1 MARHM
6 HRGILLL
13 VGMVAFCGS
22 LYAQSGSPVTLRLL
36 DGKTG
41 KLITATGVFV
51 RANHQPEDHG
61 DWTKT
66 NEDGTIAL
74 SVPKDASVILVH
86 ATYENS
92 TVYYINCDGP
102 KAMSTPAE
110 LWYSVSDILT
120 KGVVA
125 ANGCVRP
132 KDADK
137 LQVVAKPGEFVL
149 FVRQLNWR
157 ERTQE

>member
-1 MARHM
+1 MARRM

-13 VGMVAFCGS
+13 IGIAAFCGN
-22 LYAQSGSPVTLRLL
+22 LYAQSGSAITLRLL

-41 KLITATGVFV
+41 KIVTATGVLV
-51 RANHQPEDHG
+51 RANHQPTDHG

-66 NEDGTIAL
+66 NEDGTVAL
-74 SVPKDASVILVH
+74 SVPKDASIILVH
-86 ATYENS
+86 ATYQNS
-92 TVYYINCDGP
+92 MLYYINCDGP

-125 ANGCVRP
+125 ANGCVKP

-157 ERTQE
+157 ERSQE

>member
-1 MARHM
+1 MARRT

-13 VGMVAFCGS
+13 IGIAAFCGS
-22 LYAQSGSPVTLRLL
+22 LYAQSGSAITLRLL
-36 DGKTG
+36 DGRTG
-41 KLITATGVFV
+41 KLVTATGILV
-51 RANHQPEDHG
+51 RSNHQPADHG

-66 NEDGTIAL
+66 NEDGTVAL
-74 SVPKDASVILVH
+74 NVPKDASVILVH

-110 LWYSVSDILT
+110 LWYSVADIMT
-120 KGVVA
+120 TGVVA
-125 ANGCVRP
+125 ANGCVKS

-137 LQVVAKPGEFVL
+137 VKAAAKPGELVL
-149 FVRQLNWR
+149 YVRQLNWR
-157 ERTQE
+157 ERSQE